1 MSLGLT
7 TREFGV
13 HCLAAPI
20 ELDIQLNFA
29 LPYYNNSI
37 RRRGISINNNSK
49 LQLSLQNLHQ
59 SLISHRI
66 VPIKPGQLLQQHQDL
81 NNLIVPRVA
90 TSMHWEIVG

>member
-1 MSLGLT
+1 MSLELT

-13 HCLAAPI
+13 HCLVAPI

-29 LPYYNNSI
+29 LFYYNNNI
-37 RRRGISINNNSK
+37 WGRGININYSSK

-59 SLISHRI
+59 SLISHHI
-66 VPIKPGQLLQQHQDL
+66 VPIKPGQLPQQHQDL

-90 TSMHWEIVG
+90 TSMH